1 MRPQREKCC
10 VSVEF
15 GAAAQRENQPFVRS
29 TARIKGRI
37 HRLRRKPDVR
47 CSFEVLVHCLRKRM
61 FGDTLHFQP
70 QRMARLQINTVF
82 DDLFH
87 EMNRP
92 SVTV

>member
-1 MRPQREKCC
+1 M
-10 VSVEF
+10 
-15 GAAAQRENQPFVRS
+15 
-29 TARIKGRI
+29 
-37 HRLRRKPDVR
+37 R

-70 QRMARLQINTVF
+70 QRMARSQINAVF

-92 SVTV
+92 TVTV